1 MTVDLLDQSRG
12 PLRQQEQHG
21 NIKPPAPAQAISTWW
36 TTRIN
41 KPPTV
46 PHRRSQVAGWRERH
60 AENAHKTRKKK
71 KEIQAG
77 ARAAMAR
84 VFSCRRTKCMHLAP
98 AQTGVCQLLP
108 RRRTAGCSHAGGA
121 QRRNRGAL
129 PARGTVSETLR
140 WRASP
145 EPHHAF
151 WFTSSSSPRPC
162 STNRYYDAALRSWCS
177 DGRSWDNNDLSRSL
191 LRANGYSCSPRLWPL
206 TTVVAASPSAE
217 IK

>member
-71 KEIQAG
+71 RDPSRSTSSHG
-77 ARAAMAR
+77 PR
-84 VFSCRRTKCMHLAP
+84 VFLPANKMHASGAGTDWCVPTPAAEKDRRL
-98 AQTGVCQLLP
+98 QP
-108 RRRTAGCSHAGGA
+108 RG
-121 QRRNRGAL
+121 RGAAKEQGSAAC
-129 PARGTVSETLR
+129 ARHRLGNIALTRFAWT
-140 WRASP
+140 
-145 EPHHAF
+145 
-151 WFTSSSSPRPC
+151 TPRV
-162 STNRYYDAALRSWCS
+162 L
-177 DGRSWDNNDLSRSL
+177 
-191 LRANGYSCSPRLWPL
+191 
-206 TTVVAASPSAE
+206 VH
-217 IK
+217 I